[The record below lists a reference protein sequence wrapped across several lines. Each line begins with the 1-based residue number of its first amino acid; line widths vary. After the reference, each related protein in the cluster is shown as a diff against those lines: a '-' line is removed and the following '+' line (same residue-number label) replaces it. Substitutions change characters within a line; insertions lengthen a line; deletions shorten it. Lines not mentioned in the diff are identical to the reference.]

1 MRRLLRRPT
10 NRWEWIAFALVMG
23 LLASAAVTVWWLGK
37 YTVAVSRLRR
47 GVGDT
52 VFYAADG
59 KPWFRLVEQRHDVPL
74 SDIAPDLQHAVIAIE
89 DHRFSYHP
97 GIDPIGLA
105 RAVVRDLR
113 GSGRVEGGSTLT
125 Q

>member
-1 MRRLLRRPT
+1 M
-10 NRWEWIAFALVMG
+10 
-23 LLASAAVTVWWLGK
+23 
-37 YTVAVSRLRR
+37 
-47 GVGDT
+47 
-52 VFYAADG
+52 
-59 KPWFRLVEQRHDVPL
+59 PL

-105 RAVVRDLR
+105 RAVVRDIR

-125 Q
+125 QQLARTLFLSNVRIAVGAPDMRSKPTAGRSRKRRSR